1 MCSFVIAIVVGALY
15 IPHVQLAGILFIHDN
30 FVTFAEG
37 ISINFAILLVY
48 LLQFIFPL
56 VDRIQRIC

>member
-15 IPHVQLAGILFIHDN
+15 IPHVQLSGILFIHDN

-48 LLQFIFPL
+48 LL
-56 VDRIQRIC
+56 

>member
-48 LLQFIFPL
+48 LL
-56 VDRIQRIC
+56 